1 MKRMAGFNKALALVP
16 CSVVLSMA
24 VGCGSAGQSTS
35 EQKVYG
41 GTRVPTGSWKN
52 VVAITQKGGGMY
64 CTGTAIAPTVVI
76 TAAHCAKGFKA
87 ANVAVYVGDGKE
99 GGRVTGQ
106 YQAKTIKYSPKYN
119 MTNDIA
125 YIVLTQELDL
135 PEEAYVPVLTA
146 EEEIDELLKVGG
158 VGHIVGFGN
167 RDDGGFGVKFE
178 VDGKITKLTSNEIS
192 IGGSGK
198 DSCQGDS
205 GGPVFGQLAN
215 GEWRVYGVTSRGGAC
230 GTGGIYGLMHAN
242 ICWVQEDS
250 GVDLGL
256 PEGTCE

>member
-1 MKRMAGFNKALALVP
+1 MAGFNKAFALVP

-24 VGCGSAGQSTS
+24 VGCGTANQSTS

-41 GTRVPTGSWKN
+41 GTRVPSGGWQN
-52 VVAITQKGGGMY
+52 VVAITQRSSGMY

-87 ANVAVYVGDGKE
+87 SNVAVYVGDGRE

-106 YQAKTIKYSPKYN
+106 YQAKSIKYSPKYSV
-119 MTNDIA
+119 TNDIA

-135 PEEAYVPVLTA
+135 PADAYIPVLT
-146 EEEIDELLKVGG
+146 EKEEIDELLKVGG
-158 VGHIVGFGN
+158 IGHIVGFGN

-178 VDGKITKLTSNEIS
+178 VDGKITKLTSNEVS

-205 GGPVFGQLAN
+205 GGPVFGKLAN

-256 PEGTCE
+256 PEGTCD

>member
-1 MKRMAGFNKALALVP
+1 MKRIAGFNKALALAP
-16 CSVVLSMA
+16 CSVMLSIA
-24 VGCGSAGQSTS
+24 VGCGSVGENTS

-41 GTRVPTGSWKN
+41 GTRVPAGGWKN
-52 VVAITQKGGGMY
+52 VVAITQKGGGMF
-64 CTGTAIAPTVVI
+64 CTGTAITPTIIV
-76 TAAHCAKGFKA
+76 TAAHCAKGLKA
-87 ANVAVYVGDGKE
+87 ANISVYIGDGKE
-99 GGRVTGQ
+99 GGRVNGQ
-106 YQAKTIKYSPKYN
+106 YQAKAIKYSPKYN
-119 MTNDIA
+119 TTHDIA

-135 PEEAYVPVLTA
+135 PADAYVPVLTA
-146 EEEIDELLKVGG
+146 EEEKAELLKIGSI
-158 VGHIVGFGN
+158 GHIVGFGN

-178 VDGKITKLTSNEIS
+178 VDGKITELTNNEIS

-215 GEWRVYGVTSRGGAC
+215 GDWRVYGVTSRGGAC

-250 GVDLGL
+250 GVDLSL
-256 PEGTCE
+256 PEGTCD

>member
-16 CSVVLSMA
+16 CSVVLSMT
-24 VGCGSAGQSTS
+24 VGCGSVGDSTS

-41 GTRVPTGSWKN
+41 GTRVPAGSWNN
-52 VVAITQKGGGMY
+52 VVAITQRSSGMY
-64 CTGTAIAPTVVI
+64 CSGTAIAPTVVI
-76 TAAHCAKGFKA
+76 TAAHCIKGFSA
-87 ANVAVYVGDGKE
+87 SNVAVYVGEGKE

-106 YQAKTIKYSPKYN
+106 YQAKKIKYSPKYN
-119 MTNDIA
+119 TTNDIA
-125 YIVLTQELDL
+125 YIELTKPLDL
-135 PEEAYVPVLTA
+135 EESDYVPVLTDA
-146 EEEIDELLKVGG
+146 DEIDELLAIGG
-158 VGHIVGFGN
+158 TGRIVGFGN
-167 RDDGGFGVKFE
+167 RNDGGFGVKFE
-178 VDGKITKLTSNEIS
+178 VDGKITKLTSNEIT
-192 IGGSGK
+192 IGGGGK

-205 GGPVFGQLAN
+205 GGPVFGKLAN

-256 PEGTCE
+256 PEGTCD